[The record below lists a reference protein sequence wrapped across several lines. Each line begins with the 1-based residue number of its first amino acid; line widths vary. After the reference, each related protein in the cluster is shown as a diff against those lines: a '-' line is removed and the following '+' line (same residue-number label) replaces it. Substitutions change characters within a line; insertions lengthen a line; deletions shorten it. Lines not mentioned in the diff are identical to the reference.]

1 MWKCKLNK
9 PFPRQLLL
17 DHDVCAG
24 IETLTKTLGILNSV
38 QNKSRRYNGRSL
50 YFAFNFH
57 WDAHEFFLPN
67 VEMGETW
74 KVLIDTAGQPEGLEI
89 QKKYEMQPRSITIF
103 ESVRKPRKRKRD
115 AGKQHPV
122 ND

>member
-1 MWKCKLNK
+1 MYRATVRSRGTR
-9 PFPRQLLL
+9 FSYYSRE
-17 DHDVCAG
+17 V
-24 IETLTKTLGILNSV
+24 GILYYGGY
-38 QNKSRRYNGRSL
+38 YNGRSL